1 MTLTDAELNSPLWL
15 KLLAHW
21 NKELETLRVLNDGEL
36 DELKTAAIRGRIKQI
51 KRDIEIGVTPKEM
64 EVD

>member
-1 MTLTDAELNSPLWL
+1 MILTDAELNSPLWL

-21 NKELETLRVLNDGEL
+21 KDELTTVRALNDGEL
-36 DELKTAAIRGRIKQI
+36 DEIKTAALRGRIKQI
-51 KRDIEIGVTPKEM
+51 KRNLELGVEQKKI

>member
-1 MTLTDAELNSPLWL
+1 MMLSDAELNSPLWL

-21 NKELETLRVLNDGEL
+21 NEELSALRSSNDGDL
-36 DELKTAAIRGRIKQI
+36 DELKTAALRGRIKQI
-51 KRDIEIGVTPKEM
+51 KRDIEIGVAPKKI